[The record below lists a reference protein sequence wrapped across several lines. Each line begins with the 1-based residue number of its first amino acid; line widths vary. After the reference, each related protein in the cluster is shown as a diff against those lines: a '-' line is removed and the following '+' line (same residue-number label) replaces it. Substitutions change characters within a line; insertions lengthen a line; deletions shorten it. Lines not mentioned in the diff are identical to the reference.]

1 MLGFVFQIMMSVY
14 TLVTFGNNCLGHT
27 CGSGIDESFSI
38 TDLKTPEAASR
49 KSSPR
54 ITNKATAIETRQR
67 FLTYINQKSHL
78 TLPQFR

>member
-14 TLVTFGNNCLGHT
+14 TLATFANDSLAHT
-27 CGSGIDESFSI
+27 CGSGIDDSFSI

-67 FLTYINQKSHL
+67 LLTY
-78 TLPQFR
+78 

>member
-1 MLGFVFQIMMSVY
+1 MLSFVFPLMMSVY
-14 TLVTFGNNCLGHT
+14 TLVTFGNNGLPHT

-54 ITNKATAIETRQR
+54 ITNKAAAIETA
-67 FLTYINQKSHL
+67 
-78 TLPQFR
+78 

>member
-14 TLVTFGNNCLGHT
+14 TLVTFGNDSLAHT

-67 FLTYINQKSHL
+67 LLTYINQKSHL